1 MPFLVTVCFLL
12 SQNLSTSTLNILS
25 KRKFNS
31 KQYGPSQR
39 VTRSLYAHT
48 LADSWRNFGGSTEDV
63 MEAMAA
69 LSDTDL
75 DGTIELVSDVDL
87 SATFNTDQ
95 QSSRLTDEDANLLN
109 KTVTPPPPS
118 KSNRSSVAT
127 AEGISRKNSVIANK
141 RYSLSPPNMYTSSQ
155 RNSRL
160 SPPSSPRMSPRNS
173 FSMKNDPSG
182 NIPEIKI
189 GVSDGFGNPVVQT
202 PRTSTAR
209 RNDRTNNV
217 PEVKIGVSD
226 GYGNP
231 VVETPRTSTAK
242 RNDRTSKSQKNDR
255 SGVNKDVKKRVS
267 EGCGKSAVQ
276 TTRTSTTKKNDRT
289 NSIKDAKRGVS
300 VGCGKSA
307 VQIPRTST
315 TRKNDQIG
323 CNEDPKIG
331 VSVGCGNSAV
341 QIPRT
346 STTQRNDQIG
356 CNQDP
361 EIGVSFGCGNSA
373 VQTSKTS
380 TPRKTEIMKDSLA
393 SFANSIQ
400 SEACQAT
407 PDVDVMLDSI
417 RGLTQAVAHNCDLS
431 QYKSSGRAIVEKT
444 NAMISS
450 VSPERSSR
458 SPQLNACCE
467 AATES
472 SGSRRSSIDR
482 KLAAAQS
489 SRANADH
496 IKIIIEQNSA
506 AQAPLRVKDLSPRT
520 TSDITAEMAKLRQ
533 ENLSMPCTT
542 NTSNR
547 SSIDECQCATSPIL
561 NPPSTGLGCCQ
572 DKVRVLVR

>member
-1 MPFLVTVCFLL
+1 
-12 SQNLSTSTLNILS
+12 
-25 KRKFNS
+25 
-31 KQYGPSQR
+31 
-39 VTRSLYAHT
+39 
-48 LADSWRNFGGSTEDV
+48 

-331 VSVGCGNSAV
+331 VSVGCGKSALQIPRTSITQKNDQIGCNQDPKIGVSVGCGNSAV

-380 TPRKTEIMKDSLA
+380 TPRKTEIMKESLA